1 MGGGGGSAGGI
12 SQSQKIYNQFLQA
25 GLNSN
30 IKGIRAK
37 AEQGIGNYSF
47 KGATAVSFNSANNM
61 VKSSMKALTR
71 GEYTLI
77 DGVLPNG
84 KHVYFAGKTESSQIS
99 ALMNKRKSKVDTTP
113 SDNRTTGSTTTYD
126 RAISRHHR
134 QFNEAYF
141 RSTGKPDWFIS
152 AEEARKNRQ
161 KTNKKK

>member
-1 MGGGGGSAGGI
+1 MGSGGGSAGGI

-47 KGATAVSFNSANNM
+47 KGSTAVSFNEANNM
-61 VKSSMKALTR
+61 VKSSMKAFTR
-71 GEYTLI
+71 GENTLI

-84 KHVYFAGKTESSQIS
+84 KDVYYAGKTESPQIQT
-99 ALMNKRKSKVDTTP
+99 LLEKRKYKVDTTP
-113 SDNRTTGSTTTYD
+113 SDNRTTGNTTTYD
-126 RAISRHHR
+126 RAISRRHR
-134 QFNEAYF
+134 QFDEYYF
-141 RSTGKPDWFIS
+141 ASTGKPDWFIS